1 MVQNWDSRRA
11 GVVKE
16 FECVRWRDVDDDIHE
31 NGVERRE
38 EVSRGI
44 DREKR

>member
-16 FECVRWRDVDDDIHE
+16 FEFVSFRDVDDDIHE
-31 NGVERRE
+31 EGVEGRE
-38 EVSRGI
+38 EMSPGI